1 MKMVLQ
7 RIKDNG
13 EATLGLLFV
22 NGEFQCFTLEDQ
34 KQEQKVTS
42 ETRVRFGKYKVSKK
56 TSGRFYVAYYERWGH
71 DFVPELIDVP
81 EFTDILIHTG
91 NTEADTAGCILV
103 GMGCEADGEPTI
115 SSSRLAYT
123 LLWNKIDRAFQAG
136 EPVEIEIKDEEKRWI
151 SYLND

>member
-34 KQEQKVTS
+34 RQEQKVTS
-42 ETRVRFGKYKVSKK
+42 ETRVRSGKYKIAKK
-56 TSGRFYVAYYERWGH
+56 TSGRFYGAYSERWGH
-71 DFVPELIDVP
+71 DFVPELLDVP

-91 NTEADTAGCILV
+91 NTEGDTAGCILV

-123 LLWNKIDRAFQAG
+123 LLWNKMDRAFQAG